1 MAPNKSSNL
10 ILLVVGVALV
20 VYGHPGLRSE
30 VAKLIPGVAPSA
42 PSVPEPD
49 ASAKTAVA
57 PVTAAL
63 KGHPAEAVILA
74 AFFRDFATVAQKFP
88 QRFDSIAAMETHI
101 SASTKLLDELKNIN
115 VDGINAAVGNAL
127 TAMLGSDEAKKLD
140 SGAVVRALNALSW
153 ACGKAG

>member
-1 MAPNKSSNL
+1 MKSNSNL
-10 ILLVVGVALV
+10 ILLIVGVALV

-30 VAKLIPGVAPSA
+30 VAKLIPGSSPTIPSI
-42 PSVPEPD
+42 PEPD
-49 ASAKTAVA
+49 ASAKAAVE

-63 KGHPAEAVILA
+63 KGHPQEAKTLA

-88 QRFDSIAAMETHI
+88 QRFDSIARIETHI
-101 SASTKLLDELKNIN
+101 NASTKLLDELKNIN
-115 VDGINAAVGNAL
+115 VDGINIAVGNAL

-140 SGAVVRALNALSW
+140 SGAVSRALLGLSW